1 MRHARLSFP
10 LAAAAVAALL
20 VLRSGRAVAASSPDP
35 SPDSLGVIGFG
46 GSALVLGDQVLI
58 GRPGVLVGFPMPPTH
73 AGTVHV
79 FRREGGGWVE
89 GEMLHAKDGTL
100 GDGFG
105 SALAAEKNLLLVG
118 APGAPGGGA
127 VYVFERGSDGR
138 WSERARVTAKGG
150 AEGDRLGA
158 AVAVRAGVLLAGAP
172 GRDEERGSVLVFARG
187 RTAGEWTLR
196 GTIQPG
202 ATAAGDW
209 FGAAVAFDGQRAL
222 VGAPGGTA
230 GPLDST
236 RLRPGQAFVFRSA
249 GGKWSEETRL
259 TPPTP
264 AGNGA
269 MGMAVLLEG
278 TEALIGAPRTDSL
291 AGTVVRFT
299 RQGTTWTQAGTIAP
313 DSAVRPAGFGSSL
326 AWDGSDLLV
335 GAPLVGMNAGA
346 VHVFRRGSSGWRQK
360 QLLVT
365 PPAGFATRLGA
376 TLAARGGLAIAGAPL
391 ADFFEGYG
399 LLYQR
404 DAAGG
409 SWREVTTV
417 TDTISSVLP
426 AVAGGEVKCQSGK
439 ARGFD
444 CRDADLVSFLPK
456 SAIGAKRGTLLND
469 LWGWTDSTS
478 GREFAIVG
486 RTDGTSFVE
495 VTDPANPKYLG
506 DLPLHAG
513 ARPNIWRDIKVYRN
527 HAFIVADGAGPHG
540 MQVFDLTQLL
550 GVTTPQT
557 FRETAH
563 YDQIASAHNIVI
575 NEATGF
581 AYPVGNS
588 MGGTTCGGALH
599 MVDIREPAKPKFAGC
614 FADPS
619 LGLQRTGYTHDAQCV
634 VYHGPDAR
642 YHGREICFTAS
653 EIALGIA
660 DVTDKASPKAIGTAA
675 YPNVAYAHQG
685 WLTDDQR
692 YFFLDDEGDEL
703 AGTAPRTRTLVFD
716 LTDLEDPVVAKEFY
730 GNTAASDHNLYVKG
744 RYMYQSNYVAGLR
757 VVDVSDPTNPVE
769 VGYFDTVPVG
779 ENLPGFSGSWSNYPY
794 FKSGVV
800 AATSMREGLF
810 LVRYQPST
818 VLP

>member
-1 MRHARLSFP
+1 MRPTRFTHRFA
-10 LAAAAVAALL
+10 LAFFFAFVP
-20 VLRSGRAVAASSPDP
+20 GAASAQTYRDAS
-35 SPDSLGVIGFG
+35 SVAIGFG
-46 GSALVLGDQVLI
+46 GSAAVAGEQVLI
-58 GRPGVLVGFPMPPTH
+58 GRPGTLVGFPIPPSH

-79 FRREGGGWVE
+79 FRRSGDRWTEQG
-89 GEMLHAKDGTL
+89 MLRAKDGVL

-105 SALAAEKNLLLVG
+105 TAIAAEGNLLAVG
-118 APGAPGGGA
+118 APGAGGGGA
-127 VYVFERGSDGR
+127 VYVFERGAGGR
-138 WSERARVTAKGG
+138 WAERARLTAPGG
-150 AEGDRLGA
+150 ADGDRLGA
-158 AVAVRAGVLLAGAP
+158 SVALRGGVLLAGAP
-172 GRDEERGSVLVFARG
+172 GREGERGAVAVFARG
-187 RTAGEWTLR
+187 KGAGDWSPR
-196 GTIQPG
+196 GLVQAK

-209 FGAAVAFDGQRAL
+209 FGAAVAYDGQRA
-222 VGAPGGTA
+222 VIGAPGNWMG
-230 GPLDST
+230 DST
-236 RLRPGQAFVFRSA
+236 RWRPGQAFVFRP
-249 GGKWSEETRL
+249 GRGEWSEEARL
-259 TPPTP
+259 VPPGDDRH
-264 AGNGA
+264 ASLGVA
-269 MGMAVLLEG
+269 ALLDG
-278 TEALIGAPRTDSL
+278 GEA
-291 AGTVVRFT
+291 
-299 RQGTTWTQAGTIAP
+299 
-313 DSAVRPAGFGSSL
+313 
-326 AWDGSDLLV
+326 LV
-335 GAPLVGMNAGA
+335 GAPRLDSMAGAVIRYRRNAAAWVASATLTPDSAIRPASFGSALARDGADLFVGAPSANMNAGA
-346 VHVFRRGSSGWRQK
+346 VYIFRRAGDRWK
-360 QLLVT
+360 QSQMLVT
-365 PPAGFATRLGA
+365 PPTGFFTRMGAAVAAGSGTAV
-376 TLAARGGLAIAGAPL
+376 AGAPL
-391 ADFFEGYG
+391 ADFFEGTG

-404 DAAGG
+404 EGDGG
-409 SWREVTTV
+409 SWRETAAVA
-417 TDTISSVLP
+417 DTISSVLP
-426 AVAGGEVKCQSGK
+426 AVSGGEVKCQGGK

-444 CRDADLVSFLPK
+444 CRDADLVAFLPK
-456 SAIGAKRGTLLND
+456 STIGAKRGALLND
-469 LWGWTDSTS
+469 LWGWTDSAS

-513 ARPNIWRDIKVYRN
+513 ARPNIWRDMKVYKN

-540 MQVFDLTQLL
+540 MQIFDLTQLL
-550 GVTTPQT
+550 TITTPQT
-557 FRETAH
+557 FRESAH

-575 NEATGF
+575 NDATGF

-599 MVDIREPAKPKFAGC
+599 MVDIRDPTNPKFAGC

-619 LGLQRTGYTHDAQCV
+619 LGRQRTGYTHDAQCV
-634 VYHGPDAR
+634 VYHGPDSR
-642 YHGREICFTAS
+642 YHGRELCFTSS

-660 DVTDKASPKAIGTAA
+660 DVTDKSQPKAVSTAA

-685 WLTDDQR
+685 WLTDDHR

-703 AGTAPRTRTLVFD
+703 AGTVPRTRTVVFD

-757 VVDVSDPTNPVE
+757 VVDVRDPTNPVE

-818 VLP
+818 VVP